1 MRQRVHD
8 SGRDDAEETR
18 RRLIAVST
26 TVFAERG
33 FSEARIRDIATRAG
47 VNVAMIGYHF
57 ANKEGLYG
65 AVIADIGAKMAAP
78 IAATIEEARQTL
90 ASPAGSA
97 IDWNVVVG
105 DLLVALYRV
114 MLEDGVEEWSRIMLR
129 EQMDPSPFFI
139 RLHADVAEPFIST
152 LAAVL
157 ERRAA
162 DAGALEDQPSAMIK
176 AVMLMGQLLVFTS
189 AKSSIKQMI
198 APSDMA
204 RIEIVIRHISL
215 Q

>member
-33 FSEARIRDIATRAG
+33 FSEARIRDIASRAD

-57 ANKEGLYG
+57 GNKEGLYG
-65 AVIADIGAKMAAP
+65 AVITDIGAKMAAP
-78 IAATIEEARQTL
+78 IAATIEEARRSL
-90 ASPAGSA
+90 ASLPDTA
-97 IDWNVVVG
+97 IDWGIVVG

-129 EQMDPSPFFI
+129 EQMDPSPYFT

-157 ERRAA
+157 ERRGA
-162 DAGALEDQPSAMIK
+162 DAGKPEDQPAAMIK

-189 AKSSIKQMI
+189 AKSSVEQMI
-198 APSDMA
+198 APSEMA
-204 RIEIVIRHISL
+204 RIETVVRQMSL
-215 Q
+215 K